1 MAKFNPDVPEIQAP
15 NYMGLSKPI
24 TTPEPA
30 INRSGALAIASAGD
44 LFTSAVTAADDIIKA
59 RIESRVD
66 TEAGA
71 EKAGYTSALEL
82 TKAAITGQEVGPN
95 AGVKTNA
102 TDPSLEAVSYTHLR
116 AHETPEHL
124 VCRL

>member
-1 MAKFNPDVPEIQAP
+1 MAKFSPAVPEIQAP
-15 NYMGLSKPI
+15 NSLWLSKRLSL
-24 TTPEPA
+24 PEPA
-30 INRSGALAIASAGD
+30 VDKSGALAIAGAGD

-59 RIESRVD
+59 KIQSRVD

-102 TDPSLEAVSYTHLR
+102 TDPSLEVSSQSRKDT
-116 AHETPEHL
+116 L
-124 VCRL
+124 VA